1 MLWQRCGNLQLRR
14 VEGTSQWDWKGEKK
28 GPWMKLKGRAAKSTS
43 WRCIFVVTMHGKAT
57 KKIGLP
63 VAFRLWMVME
73 VALGCCR
80 QRSAKL
86 PASPSNTSKYNL
98 RPCWSWVLYLED
110 DTQLYPW
117 FPDTFQ
123 KQKFCNVKCPS
134 ISPSRG
140 IQQDG
145 PHLQMG
151 NSFFLTQKLPIY
163 KAIYKG
169 PHFKPHFAGPAHS
182 TCLQLWQLGEI
193 LNRRRCFN
201 QRKPLEDVGLDS
213 QFTNL
218 KICIHTQNEE
228 RHFLTD
234 QFWNLC

>member
-151 NSFFLTQKLPIY
+151 NSFFWPKSYRFIRPFTRGPISNPILQDRPIRLAY
-163 KAIYKG
+163 SSGSSAKFWTG
-169 PHFKPHFAGPAHS
+169 GVVS
-182 TCLQLWQLGEI
+182 TNE
-193 LNRRRCFN
+193 NRW
-201 QRKPLEDVGLDS
+201 KMLV
-213 QFTNL
+213 
-218 KICIHTQNEE
+218 
-228 RHFLTD
+228 
-234 QFWNLC
+234 

>member
-63 VAFRLWMVME
+63 VAFRLWMVMQ

-98 RPCWSWVLYLED
+98 RPCWSWVLYLEA

-123 KQKFCNVKCPS
+123 KHKFCNIKCPS

-140 IQQDG
+140 IQHKVQYKIVVACYLSYTKLILFVKDG

-151 NSFFLTQKLPIY
+151 NSFFWTQKLPIY

-169 PHFKPHFAGPAHS
+169 PH
-182 TCLQLWQLGEI
+182 LQDRPIRLAYSSGSSAKFWTGGVVWTNE
-193 LNRRRCFN
+193 NRW
-201 QRKPLEDVGLDS
+201 KMLV
-213 QFTNL
+213 
-218 KICIHTQNEE
+218 
-228 RHFLTD
+228 
-234 QFWNLC
+234 